1 MEGAGGKQHLR
12 DCSCGSPPLVQS
24 CWLSGAC
31 EGVNVASVFFL
42 GGARGVGDAGACW
55 ASIYQ
60 RFVQLWGTRETRMW
74 RNRSPNPHRM
84 LVCSCHNCVG
94 VKTVIS

>member
-42 GGARGVGDAGACW
+42 GGGSWRGYRGDAGACW

-60 RFVQLWGTRETRMW
+60 RFVQL
-74 RNRSPNPHRM
+74 
-84 LVCSCHNCVG
+84 
-94 VKTVIS
+94 

>member
-1 MEGAGGKQHLR
+1 MGIAVMQG
-12 DCSCGSPPLVQS
+12 P
-24 CWLSGAC
+24 
-31 EGVNVASVFFL
+31 
-42 GGARGVGDAGACW
+42 VGHQ
-55 ASIYQ
+55 YQ

-74 RNRSPNPHRM
+74 RNRSPNPHM